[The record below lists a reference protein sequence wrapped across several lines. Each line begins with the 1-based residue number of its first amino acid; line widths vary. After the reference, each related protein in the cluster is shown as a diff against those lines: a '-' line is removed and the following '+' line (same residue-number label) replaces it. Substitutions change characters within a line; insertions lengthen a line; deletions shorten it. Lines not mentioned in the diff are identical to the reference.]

1 MQPNAL
7 RYVLCAINK
16 AKNGKRIFLDLP
28 RQFVMAVEVYQVVV
42 FLQVE
47 DCIGPLHGHIR
58 QVIRERPLEPI
69 ELEAVRFCLSNL
81 APKIYEF
88 ALSTQYERER
98 QVWLLGPRIQDPE
111 HKDQAMRIVD
121 EEAESS
127 GEETVIEM
135 DSHQDTEMISH
146 DIGTAS
152 DEIGYT
158 AEDEASNQE
167 YETTDQEYER
177 PTTCIPI
184 RRRSA
189 PTPYS
194 TRMYDIDTS
203 EFRECADEDPEYR
216 STGGRRE
223 EHCLHTDKDKQTQT
237 ILNNARSQINYASP
251 IGIYHNGGTL
261 LEEEWVGF
269 CNRRSLKVED
279 MSLRR
284 RIVADVVERWLWRS
298 DPTSSTSSFLPHSD
312 IKPPGSQYTT
322 LSPTI
327 VATSLLPSSSFVCCR
342 RVHSVD
348 SPPTPSPAFGLHP
361 PEKSLC
367 RRSFAVST
375 HNAKPNQQHNTRVGA
390 RKRKDTVLCFCQTHV
405 FPSLY
410 SQSIHERQKSSKP
423 TTTLLTIL
431 PLTKPTPSTSKKGSR
446 RESNPGPLA
455 IGLEFSR
462 CADANL
468 PKRVSYR

>member
-1 MQPNAL
+1 MERESSLTCRDSLSRTVSGLCMGISGRSSEKDLWSLLSL
-7 RYVLCAINK
+7 RL
-16 AKNGKRIFLDLP
+16 
-28 RQFVMAVEVYQVVV
+28 
-42 FLQVE
+42 
-47 DCIGPLHGHIR
+47 
-58 QVIRERPLEPI
+58 
-69 ELEAVRFCLSNL
+69 
-81 APKIYEF
+81 
-88 ALSTQYERER
+88 TQYERER

-284 RIVADVVERWLWRS
+284 RIVADVVERWLWRRS
-298 DPTSSTSSFLPHSD
+298 NRNVHDAICMFVFRL
-312 IKPPGSQYTT
+312 
-322 LSPTI
+322 LSPRTL
-327 VATSLLPSSSFVCCR
+327 ASPSR
-342 RVHSVD
+342 H
-348 SPPTPSPAFGLHP
+348 TTQNQTN
-361 PEKSLC
+361 
-367 RRSFAVST
+367 ST
-375 HNAKPNQQHNTRVGA
+375 TQ
-390 RKRKDTVLCFCQTHV
+390 
-405 FPSLY
+405 
-410 SQSIHERQKSSKP
+410 EQKSSKP

-431 PLTKPTPSTSKKGSR
+431 PLTKPTPSTSKKGFQDVLMQISLSEYHTARPRDLIRRTDADGEAVAWRGFVDIFSAEDEGLPQSDERLVTRVVCVIDQRRNRKLQAFHHWLKHSR
-446 RESNPGPLA
+446 T
-455 IGLEFSR
+455 
-462 CADANL
+462 
-468 PKRVSYR
+468 

>member
-1 MQPNAL
+1 MKHTYNIYQWCIYNCCKSEIFLDMDPEALERHSTYFHCLLSFYNTPWHYRSPAKRYKELHLHPLQYWMQPNAL

-237 ILNNARSQINYASP
+237 ILNVEQATQQISNAESRIEYGNKAAKQI
-251 IGIYHNGGTL
+251 
-261 LEEEWVGF
+261 
-269 CNRRSLKVED
+269 
-279 MSLRR
+279 
-284 RIVADVVERWLWRS
+284 
-298 DPTSSTSSFLPHSD
+298 
-312 IKPPGSQYTT
+312 
-322 LSPTI
+322 
-327 VATSLLPSSSFVCCR
+327 
-342 RVHSVD
+342 
-348 SPPTPSPAFGLHP
+348 
-361 PEKSLC
+361 
-367 RRSFAVST
+367 
-375 HNAKPNQQHNTRVGA
+375 
-390 RKRKDTVLCFCQTHV
+390 
-405 FPSLY
+405 
-410 SQSIHERQKSSKP
+410 
-423 TTTLLTIL
+423 
-431 PLTKPTPSTSKKGSR
+431 
-446 RESNPGPLA
+446 
-455 IGLEFSR
+455 
-462 CADANL
+462 
-468 PKRVSYR
+468 